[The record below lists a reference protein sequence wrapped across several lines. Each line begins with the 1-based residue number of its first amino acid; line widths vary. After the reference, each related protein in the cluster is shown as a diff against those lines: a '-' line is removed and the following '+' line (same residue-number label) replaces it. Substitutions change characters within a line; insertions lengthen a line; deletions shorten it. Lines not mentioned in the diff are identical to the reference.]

1 MSILTGK
8 ITFTNIPVNASQK
21 MTKAQ
26 FQCEAEGRNAGSADV
41 MDIFLR
47 DPEMMMK
54 FQKFMSFVQ
63 SKEEVIEK
71 CYTDG
76 FMSLMTLDN
85 EDTQPFLQMLGIT
98 FANDHNYYKD
108 MSNFNE
114 LIYENYQNYIK
125 QIYLTKQL
133 TTLNSEYDNGLIR
146 KLSPKGCLGI
156 FANKKFKKGESI
168 TRYGTHFIHIVNDSG
183 NSRMEYD
190 KNVFDVEIYNEDG
203 SGLQWFRDRKLGDY
217 HSDLY
222 NGLGDFSISA
232 AGSPHPDLNK
242 DQRFWG
248 HLLNDLAYNPND
260 SAEEYESNKHKNNTT
275 IGVRGDLMGQLE
287 LQIKDIMMGKSKNK
301 NTALIPIFFDRLNLV
316 AKRTIKKGEELG
328 CMYGTQYWYN
338 EHTDRSC
345 KNRHLGTYEAGCNV
359 L

>member
-1 MSILTGK
+1 MYIICAD
-8 ITFTNIPVNASQK
+8 ITFTNVPVNASQK

-26 FQCEAEGRNAGSADV
+26 FQCEHEKRGGADI

-47 DPEMMMK
+47 DPEMSLK
-54 FQKFMSFVQ
+54 LQKFMSFVQ

-71 CYTDG
+71 CHTGG
-76 FMSLMTLDN
+76 FMSACFSAEKSALL
-85 EDTQPFLQMLGIT
+85 ELLGKI
-98 FANDHNYYKD
+98 FANDQNYYKD
-108 MSNFNE
+108 ISNFNE
-114 LIYENYQNYIK
+114 LLYENYQNYIK

-133 TTLNSEYDNGLIR
+133 TTLNSEYNNGLIR

-168 TRYGTHFIHIVNDSG
+168 TRYGSHFIHIVNDSG

-203 SGLQWFRDRKLGDY
+203 SGLKWFRDRKLGDY

-222 NGLGDFSISA
+222 NGMGDFSISA
-232 AGSPHPDLNK
+232 AGLPHPDLNK

-260 SAEEYESNKHKNNTT
+260 SIEEYESNTDKNNTT
-275 IGVRGDLMGQLE
+275 IGIRGGLNKLLE
-287 LQIKDIMMGKSKNK
+287 LEITNWVNGKYKNK
-301 NTALIPIFFDRLNLV
+301 NTALIPLFFDRLNLV

-328 CMYGTQYWYN
+328 CMYGAQYWYN
-338 EHTDRSC
+338 EHTDGSC
-345 KNRHLGTYEAGCNV
+345 RNRHLDTYVSGTTI
-359 L
+359 